1 MLPTNQD
8 MATLTFKPPPLNGTL
23 TFLELFDYNAIHKA
37 VTAFHIAGHYFINYV
52 HGDAPVTVGIL
63 ANTNSITYFMV
74 LAGLLCLGFIP
85 FPISTRNS
93 VAAIVH
99 LIKSTGA
106 KHLIVSQD
114 VSLQNTV
121 DIICRQLWEADI
133 NGKLTTIPIPHFN
146 DLFSGKP
153 GSYEL
158 FPPDQLVFLVLFTPP
173 TRMCC
178 GMPGEHTVE
187 KWTCVGK
194 AWSTGNASVPSVLVI
209 SGLEGV
215 MLNPCLDTL
224 GFYFSVSISVG
235 LCVPDSI
242 PRILL
247 KADENRTLLQVFSL
261 ELRTGP

>member
-1 MLPTNQD
+1 MLPTDQD

-23 TFLELFDYNAIHKA
+23 TFPELFDYNAIHKA

-74 LAGLLCLGFIP
+74 LAGLLCLGFIL

-121 DIICRQLWEADI
+121 DIVCRQLWEADI

-146 DLFSGKP
+146 DLFSGKH

-158 FPPDQLVFLVLFTPP
+158 FPPVRPDWSQTALIIHSSGSTRFPSPLYTTHKNVL
-173 TRMCC
+173 RNARRAYHGEMDMCRQVL
-178 GMPGEHTVE
+178 GVQAMPVYRQF
-187 KWTCVGK
+187 
-194 AWSTGNASVPSVLVI
+194 WSSV
-209 SGLEGV
+209 
-215 MLNPCLDTL
+215 
-224 GFYFSVSISVG
+224 VSKV
-235 LCVPDSI
+235 
-242 PRILL
+242 
-247 KADENRTLLQVFSL
+247 
-261 ELRTGP
+261 